1 MVTLNL
7 AVPKRSVDSG
17 NKIWLMVNV
26 MYFAHLFRWFSVR
39 ARLRTLPQARQLLS
53 LHYCNLP
60 SLQTT
65 VCVWEW
71 QDPPWDRTCAL
82 RLL

>member
-1 MVTLNL
+1 
-7 AVPKRSVDSG
+7 
-17 NKIWLMVNV
+17 MVNV

-39 ARLRTLPQARQLLS
+39 ASLRTLPQSRQLLA

-71 QDPPWDRTCAL
+71 HDPPPLGSNLGLAAAL
-82 RLL
+82 TTKEGASYH